1 MKAVILEERGYF
13 WWHGTPVP
21 DRHFAPED
29 AVTGLLKVAEDG
41 RVNLELDGFLPGAKH
56 PLEHMLDQNNK
67 VPADLCIQG
76 KLKGSNDNV
85 LLTGLLRNGTRVAS
99 NGVSYENYLAL
110 GCLVGV
116 GQFPGK
122 IALGNFKIL
131 KVNLDGFEEWVRLG
145 AIECKKGRSIT
156 VKYAAPKD
164 LNYALKDGRL
174 RMVFDVLAPFA
185 SQEHMSEITLKE
197 RASLVYSPLRSVPL
211 VEMKRQFCLIEDL
224 LILLSGTEYCL
235 DFPFVSFGSRKKFYR
250 FYFLRHRSGASAP
263 AFHECWTNFVQLH
276 ESFGDIFDAWRAK
289 REIYGPGFYLYLGT
303 RRGMKLYPEH
313 RFVNLIWGIESLHRG
328 QEVAPAEPS
337 KLADKIE
344 RILSRIEDTNDKKWL
359 ERQLRNANEPSLEQR
374 IFDTLKP
381 LPLHFTGT
389 CLRDFAKTCAGMRND
404 ISHYGGQRDHGDYA
418 EFLQR
423 LERHSN
429 ALSNLYALRI
439 LCEIGVDPK
448 ILEWWIF
455 QGFKSYSIKKEFA
468 EVGLLLT
475 SEQKQEVQPEKPS
488 SIQ

>member
-1 MKAVILEERGYF
+1 MKEAIFEDRGYF

-29 AVTGLLKVAEDG
+29 AVTGLLKIAEDG
-41 RVNLELDGFLPGAKH
+41 RVNLELDGFLPNAAH
-56 PLEHMLDQNNK
+56 PLEQLTDQNMT
-67 VPADLCIQG
+67 VSADLCIQG
-76 KLKGSNDNV
+76 RLKGSNDNV
-85 LLTGLLRNGTRVAS
+85 LLTGLFRNGCRVAS
-99 NGVSYENYLAL
+99 SGASYENYLAL
-110 GCLVGV
+110 GCLVGP

-122 IALGNFKIL
+122 IAPENFKVL
-131 KVNLDGFEEWVRLG
+131 KVHLDGLEEWVRLG
-145 AIECKKGRSIT
+145 AIEYKKDRLIT
-156 VKYAAPKD
+156 VRYAAPKD
-164 LNYALKDGRL
+164 LKYALEDGQL
-174 RMVFDVLAPFA
+174 RMVFDVSAPFA
-185 SQEHMSEITLKE
+185 SQRRMSEIAFKE
-197 RASLVYSPLRSVPL
+197 RASLVYCPRRSVPL
-211 VEMKRQFCLIEDL
+211 AEMKRQFCFIEDL

-235 DFPFVSFGSRKKFYR
+235 DFPLVSFGSKKKSYR

-263 AFHECWTNFVQLH
+263 AFHECWTNFVQLREH
-276 ESFGDIFDAWRAK
+276 FGDIFNAWRVK
-289 REIYGPGFYLYLGT
+289 REIYGAGFYLYLGT

-337 KLADKIE
+337 KLANKIE
-344 RILSRIEDTNDKKWL
+344 RILSRIEDAGDKKWL
-359 ERQLRNANEPSLEQR
+359 GRQLRNANEPSLEDR
-374 IFDTLKP
+374 IFDTFKS
-381 LPLHFTGT
+381 LPLHFTNT

-404 ISHYGGQRDHGDYA
+404 ISHYGGQRESGDYA
-418 EFLQR
+418 DFLKR

-468 EVGLLLT
+468 EVGLLLK
-475 SEQKQEVQPEKPS
+475 SELKQAIQPEKPS
-488 SIQ
+488 PT